1 MLTGDASFVGII
13 TSNAEY
19 KAFILALARTPQVL
33 RVQVVGMTCSACSSA
48 VENTLRSLKGVAS
61 ASVSLTQGM
70 AEVHVDTLVIQ
81 PVG

>member
-1 MLTGDASFVGII
+1 
-13 TSNAEY
+13 
-19 KAFILALARTPQVL
+19 
-33 RVQVVGMTCSACSSA
+33 MTCSACSSA

-81 PVG
+81 PVGRGIEPSGTGGSCDGLAEGFFAAVVGLVLVSG